1 MGEKQPAVNGKSKK
15 WDLPVGLLRPLVA
28 IVGRPNV
35 GKSTLFN
42 RLAGRRQAITDDL
55 PGITRDCLAV
65 EVEWNGCR
73 FTLMDTGGF
82 VPFSRDAILSAVRE
96 QTERAVGQAD
106 FVMLVCDATAGATAT
121 DSEVAGVLRRSG
133 VESLVVVNK
142 LDHPGQ
148 EDSLL
153 GDFYRLGL
161 GAPIPV
167 SAASGRLSGD
177 LLDSLTGRFEAR
189 GSAVKAKDEAHAI
202 RVVLAGRPN
211 VGKSTLINRLAGS
224 RVSIVHDRPG
234 TTRDTTEI
242 PIQWEGRRFLLMDTA
257 GVRRRRRIDDPVE
270 YYCSLRTTRAIEQAD
285 VTLAMIDAVEG
296 VTTQDARTMSR
307 ILEFGS
313 GMVVVVNKWDVIDF
327 PKDSGKFTNS
337 IRGQYPFLRHFPV
350 VVLSALTGSRVSR
363 CLKTAVAV
371 FDSRRRRVPT
381 ARLNRHLRQVANS
394 VVRRSGRAVNI
405 LYATQQSVSPPSFV
419 VFADHP
425 ELVSDSYSRHLE
437 NSLRDAFDF
446 EGSPVRIFW
455 RGRQRKGNSAG

>member
-1 MGEKQPAVNGKSKK
+1 MKLTTVNGESTG
-15 WDLPVGLLRPLVA
+15 WDLTTGLLRPLVA

-42 RLAGRRQAITDDL
+42 RLAGRRQAITDDH
-55 PGITRDCLAV
+55 PGITRDCIAV

-82 VPFSRDAILSAVRE
+82 VPFSKDAIESAVRG
-96 QTERAVGQAD
+96 QAERAVEQAD
-106 FVMLVCDATAGATAT
+106 VVMLVCDATAGATAT
-121 DSEVAGVLRRSG
+121 DCEVAEVLRRTG
-133 VESLVVVNK
+133 AESLVVVNK

-161 GAPIPV
+161 GTPIPV

-177 LLDSLTGRFEAR
+177 LLDSLTARFEAR
-189 GSAVKAKDEAHAI
+189 GTAADAREEGPAI

-211 VGKSTLINRLAGS
+211 VGKSTLMNRLAGS

-242 PIQWEGRRFLLMDTA
+242 RIEWEGRRFLLMDTA

-270 YYCSLRTTRAIEQAD
+270 YYCSLRAARAIEQAD

-307 ILEFGS
+307 ILESGS
-313 GMVVVVNKWDVIDF
+313 GMVVAVNKWDAIDF
-327 PKDSGKFTNS
+327 PKDAGQFADS
-337 IRGQYPFLRHFPV
+337 IRGQYPFLRDFPV

-363 CLKTAVAV
+363 CLETAAAV
-371 FDSRRRRVPT
+371 SDSRRRRVPT
-381 ARLNRHLRQVANS
+381 ARLNRHLRQVTNS
-394 VVRRSGRAVNI
+394 AARGSGRSVNI

-437 NSLRDAFDF
+437 NSLREAFDF

-455 RGRQRKGNSAG
+455 RSRHRKGKSAG